1 MNENI
6 LGMIAGVLT
15 SISMMPQLIKVI
27 KEKDVTNISLV
38 MLAILISGLGLWVWY
53 GVIKDEWP
61 IILTNAFA
69 FILNI
74 ILLVFYFRYDKS

>member
-1 MNENI
+1 
-6 LGMIAGVLT
+6 MIAGVLT

>member
-27 KEKDVTNISLV
+27 REKDVTNISLV
-38 MLAILISGLGLWVWY
+38 MLLILISGLGLWVWY
-53 GVIKDEWP
+53 GILKDEWP
-61 IILTNAFA
+61 IIITNAFA
-69 FILNI
+69 FVLNS
-74 ILLVFYFRYDKS
+74 ILLTCYFRYK